1 MAPAPHPDR
10 ALPPPAV
17 ERRHAQR
24 VSVDLFVQERDG
36 DRLFVHPATNLSAGG
51 IFIESA
57 SYSLRSALDRRFVDL
72 EFALPGGPSV
82 QARGEVV
89 ESRRLRGFAHGL
101 AVRFLDLDPAL
112 SQAIAQWV
120 DGQLQAGE
128 SEGPLHE
135 AAPT

>member
-1 MAPAPHPDR
+1 MAPASDSAP
-10 ALPPPAV
+10 ALQSPLV

-72 EFALPGGPSV
+72 EFSLPAGPSV
-82 QARGEVV
+82 RARGEVV

-101 AVRFLDLDPAL
+101 AVRFVDLDPAAE
-112 SQAIAQWV
+112 QAIGHWVAAQ
-120 DGQLQAGE
+120 LAAGE